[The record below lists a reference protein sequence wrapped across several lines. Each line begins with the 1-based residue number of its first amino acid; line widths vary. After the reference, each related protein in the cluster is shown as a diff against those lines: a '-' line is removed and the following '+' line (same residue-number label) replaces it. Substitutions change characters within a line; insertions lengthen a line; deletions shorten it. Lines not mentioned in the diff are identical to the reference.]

1 MKNDKRFL
9 NLMGTIIQIWV
20 EHDRAKDLLD
30 IAEKKLIDYERRFSA
45 NCRNS
50 DLMQINLNAGIKP
63 VTVKPDLFT
72 LIKIGKAQSLIDN
85 RFVNIAIGPLIQ
97 AWRVGFHDARYP
109 PDSEIQQLLTLI
121 DANDIVLDEVNKSV
135 FLKYKGMA
143 IDLGALAKGYFAD
156 KIMQIFKK
164 QNAKSAFIDLGGNV
178 LTYGECPFHDDGFW
192 RVGIQ
197 NPFQSRGN
205 VIKVLKIK
213 NQSVVT
219 SGLYERTFNYK
230 GKTYHHIFN
239 SQTGYPVETDIE
251 SLTIVSTHSIDGE
264 ILTTQLYGYSAENAI
279 KKINQLANIEGMVIT
294 TNKEFACSNGLLT

>member
-1 MKNDKRFL
+1 MKNDKRLL

-20 EHDRAKDLLD
+20 EHDYAKDLLD

-45 NCRNS
+45 NCGNS
-50 DLMQINLNAGIKP
+50 DLMQINFNAGIKP
-63 VTVKPDLFT
+63 VTVKSDLFT
-72 LIKIGKAQSLIDN
+72 LIKIGKAQSLIN
-85 RFVNIAIGPLIQ
+85 NSFLNIAIGPLIQ

-109 PDSEIQQLLTLI
+109 PDSEIKQLLTLI
-121 DANDIVLDEVNKSV
+121 DPNDIVLDEVNKSV

-192 RVGIQ
+192 QVGIQ
-197 NPFQSRGN
+197 NPFQIRGN

-213 NQSVVT
+213 NQSAVT
-219 SGLYERTFNYK
+219 SGLYERTFNYN

-239 SQTGYPVETDIE
+239 SQTGYPVETEIE
-251 SLTIVSTHSIDGE
+251 SITIVSTHSIDGE
-264 ILTTQLYGYSAENAI
+264 ILTTQLYGYSPVNAI
-279 KKINQLANIEGMVIT
+279 KKINQLTNIEGMVIT